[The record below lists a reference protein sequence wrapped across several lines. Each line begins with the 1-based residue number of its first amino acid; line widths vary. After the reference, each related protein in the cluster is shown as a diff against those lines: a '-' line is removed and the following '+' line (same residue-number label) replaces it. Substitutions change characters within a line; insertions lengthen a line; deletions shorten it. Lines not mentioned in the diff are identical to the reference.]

1 MSKETANSS
10 VSDEEIA
17 AAIIQ
22 TGSQRAAAKL
32 LNISEKTIYNRLSN
46 QNFRAVYG
54 NAKNEILR
62 TAVNSLNE
70 KLADAISTTAEIM
83 NDKTAAPQIRLQA
96 ARTIMDN
103 AAKFTDTLTK
113 SENIIATQIE
123 FNEDPLSSVHL

>member
-1 MSKETANSS
+1 MTKETAKTS

-46 QNFRAVYG
+46 GNFQAVYA

-70 KLADAISTTAEIM
+70 KLSDAIKVTAEIM
-83 NDKTAAPQIRLQA
+83 DDKSANPQVRLQA

-113 SENIIATQIE
+113 NERATATQIE
-123 FNEDPLSSVHL
+123 FSEDPLSSVHL